1 MTENNIIRLEH
12 LSKTY
17 TTKAGG
23 VQALQD
29 INLDIRQGE
38 IFGVIGLS
46 GAGKSTLVRCINFLE
61 RPTGGTVWV
70 DGQDM
75 SALSNAE
82 LNQIR
87 RSVAMIFQQFNLLM
101 QRTALENI
109 CFPLEIAKV
118 PKTQAK
124 KRALELLELVGLS
137 DKANAYPAQ
146 LSGGQKQRVAIAR
159 ALSTNPKV
167 LLCDEATSALDPAST
182 RSILSLLKDINDKLG
197 ITIVIITHEMSVIE
211 KICQRVAII
220 DQSRI
225 AECGNV
231 REIFARPKSNIA
243 KTLVFPNQ
251 GSMQAMV
258 GTLCCRIMFD
268 GQSSYEPVIA
278 NMILT
283 FKQPVNIIFADSKN
297 IGGKAFGQIVLQLP
311 EDEDTAAK
319 MQQYLQMQGLT
330 VEIFQADASL
340 EVSANDR

>member
-1 MTENNIIRLEH
+1 MSENHIIRLEH

-17 TTKAGG
+17 TTQAGS

-29 INLDIRQGE
+29 INLEIRQGE

-61 RPTGGTVWV
+61 RPTGGKVWV

-75 SALSNAE
+75 SALSTAE

-87 RSVAMIFQQFNLLM
+87 QSVAMIFQQFNLLM
-101 QRTALENI
+101 QRTSLENI

-118 PKTQAK
+118 PKAEAK

-137 DKANAYPAQ
+137 DKANSYPAQ

-182 RSILSLLKDINDKLG
+182 RSILALLKDINQKLG

-211 KICQRVAII
+211 NICQRVAVI

-225 AECGNV
+225 AECGDV
-231 REIFARPKSNIA
+231 REIFAHPKSNIA

-251 GSMQAMV
+251 RQTQAMV
-258 GTLCCRIMFD
+258 GTLCCRIVFD

-278 NMILT
+278 NMILN
-283 FKQPVNIIFADSKN
+283 FKRPVNIIFADSKN
-297 IGGKAFGQIVLQLP
+297 IDGKAFGQIVLQLP
-311 EDEDTAAK
+311 EEPGVAEK
-319 MQQYLQMQGLT
+319 MQQYLQAQGLT
-330 VEIFQADASL
+330 VEVFQADANL
-340 EVSANDR
+340 EVNANVR